1 MTLAKFLDECY
12 MFCGLCI
19 LMEPGYQYFEDKFR
33 NDLKSALSAFKCLR
47 YFDPAKINELQ
58 PSAGDLDDLQV
69 LLFFSSVIIADLK
82 KELSTYL
89 AAANGTSVQ
98 WMQTSW
104 NGGRITRSAT
114 ILVYWLSGH
123 SFTSTFFCSC

>member
-1 MTLAKFLDECY
+1 
-12 MFCGLCI
+12 
-19 LMEPGYQYFEDKFR
+19 MEPGYQYFEDKFG

-69 LLFFSSVIIADLK
+69 LPFFSSAIIADLK

-89 AAANGTSVQ
+89 AAAANGTIS
-98 WMQTSW
+98 
-104 NGGRITRSAT
+104 
-114 ILVYWLSGH
+114 VYWLSGH